1 MSNNSEQFNKF
12 REQVERKVQKFIK
25 LELSNEFVKA
35 NKIVNYH
42 TKLLNDIK
50 NLLRKVNITRVEVDV
65 DGKEMILDFL
75 IKTRDVLDRTLIPEE
90 IIDSCTVTS
99 EIWYKRILEKNVT
112 EDILSDL

>member
-1 MSNNSEQFNKF
+1 
-12 REQVERKVQKFIK
+12 
-25 LELSNEFVKA
+25 
-35 NKIVNYH
+35 
-42 TKLLNDIK
+42 
-50 NLLRKVNITRVEVDV
+50 
-65 DGKEMILDFL
+65 MILDFL